1 MLRLLALAALFCFS
15 SVVTPDAA
23 AAEPAWGPAIGTRV
37 DIGALDDTGRERTL
51 ADLSGE
57 KGLLLFLNRSAD
69 W

>member
-1 MLRLLALAALFCFS
+1 MLRLLALATLICFS
-15 SVVTPDAA
+15 SVVTPYAE
-23 AAEPAWGPAIGTRV
+23 AAEPSWGPAIGTRV
-37 DIGALDDTGRERTL
+37 DIGALDDAGRERTL